1 MGDLYRTD
9 LALWAAQQADALR
22 SAARERHNL
31 PVDWENVAEEIESLG
46 ASERRALASHVRTV
60 VEHLMKLEASPAA
73 DPRNGWIATILRAR
87 DDIEE
92 VLRASPSLRREV
104 AAIIER
110 QVIQSRRVVRV
121 ELSRWGEAAGV
132 DFDRLTYGEDQVLG
146 DWFPE
151 PLEP

>member
-9 LALWAAQQADALR
+9 LALWAAQQAGALR
-22 SAARERHNL
+22 SAARERHNV

-110 QVIQSRRVVRV
+110 QVIQSRRVVRL
-121 ELSRWGEAAGV
+121 ELSQWDEAARV
-132 DFDRLTYGEDQVLG
+132 DFGRLTYKEDQVLG
-146 DWFPE
+146 DWLPE
-151 PLEP
+151 ASEA